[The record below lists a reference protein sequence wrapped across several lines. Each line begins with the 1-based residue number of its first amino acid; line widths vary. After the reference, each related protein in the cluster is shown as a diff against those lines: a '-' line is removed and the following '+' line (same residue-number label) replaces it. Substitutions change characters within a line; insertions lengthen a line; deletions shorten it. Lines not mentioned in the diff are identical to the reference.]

1 MKQRKRIAVLGATG
15 SIGSQTLD
23 IISAH
28 PELYEA
34 TVLSAGQRVG
44 DLIKLALRHRPRLAV
59 IADNSLLPILRDALE
74 PKGIEC
80 AAGAEALAECVE
92 ADYVDTVL
100 TATVG
105 YSGLEPTV
113 HAIKAG
119 KDIALANKET
129 LVVAG
134 DFVNH
139 LLNGS
144 ISKIYPV
151 DSEHSAV
158 AQCLEGEDVS
168 KVSRLLITASGGP
181 FRTWPKER
189 IDNASAVDALRH
201 PNWNMGRKITID
213 SATMLNKAFE
223 IIEAHHLFGIEGER
237 IEAVV
242 HPQSIVHSMVEY
254 TDGAIKAQLGVPDMH
269 IPIAYA
275 LGANSRLQ
283 GVSKHLRIEDFAT
296 LTFEKPDTDK
306 FPCLTLAHYALKRG
320 GNTACVVNAA
330 NEIAVEAFLNGRIRF
345 SDIYKTIEN
354 TLIAASFVGNPQYE
368 DYVSSNTEARCIAAD
383 FINKIS

>member
-139 LLNGS
+139 LLKGS